1 MKITTGSIP
10 TSKNLIETLSKKAQY
25 VAKFITMH
33 ESDAELANIRCAQ
46 DIAVNWGPKVPFV
59 RSSADF
65 GDMSVQEFGENIA
78 VYYGPKILG
87 EKLFRKLY
95 SKKLDANLKKMI
107 STPAEQLL
115 QSNVKSEDM
124 KQLIPTKAAIA
135 ISTLAIPLFIYA
147 LSYLKNLLTMKVFKQ
162 ANFNNIANL
171 NKDKK
176 ESAEHQSKV
185 RESAQKHIKL
195 AGGLF
200 AGCLA
205 LSALLVTKG
214 KNSKSL
220 HSLSEGIL
228 APGNKIFKNNVKK
241 AATFNKYFSID
252 FRDNKGQL
260 GLSRGQLT
268 ACVVAG
274 FFGYTG
280 SANDRGKQN
289 LLEVLYRYPLVGFYV
304 ITGSEM
310 FEKGFKAILHKKA
323 SFKDIIAKDLTV
335 PKLSELPDLAQKIAT
350 RKGTTIEA
358 EYKNLFKQKS
368 TIVLAPFLF
377 SIGFMGLFVA
387 GMSRFFT
394 QYRYDKEMQNKQQNY
409 YDKAQLKGFKLD

>member
-1 MKITTGSIP
+1 MPTT
-10 TSKNLIETLSKKAQY
+10 KNLTETLSKTSRRI
-25 VAKFITMH
+25 AKFIGLQ
-33 ESDAELANIRCAQ
+33 ESDAELANIRCLQ
-46 DIAVNWGPKVPFV
+46 DISVNWLPKVPFV
-59 RSSADF
+59 RSAADF
-65 GDMSVQEFGENIA
+65 GDMSTQEFGENIA
-78 VYYGPKILG
+78 VYYGPKLLG
-87 EKLFRKLY
+87 EKLFRKIY
-95 SKKLDANLKKMI
+95 SKKLDANLEKMI

-115 QSNVKSEDM
+115 KGDVKSEDM
-124 KQLIPTKAAIA
+124 KQLMPVKAAIA
-135 ISTLAIPLFIYA
+135 VSTLAIPIFIYA

-171 NKDKK
+171 DKNKK
-176 ESAEHQSKV
+176 ESSKHQAKV
-185 RESAQKHIKL
+185 RDSAQKHIKL
-195 AGGLF
+195 AGGIF

-205 LSALLVTKG
+205 LSALLVTRG
-214 KNSKSL
+214 KNSKAL
-220 HSLSEGIL
+220 NSLSEAIL
-228 APGNKIFKNNVKK
+228 APGNKLFKNNAKK
-241 AATFNKYFSID
+241 AEAFNKYFSID

-280 SANDRGKQN
+280 SAKDRGKQN

-310 FEKGFKAILHKKA
+310 FEKGFKAILSKK
-323 SFKDIIAKDLTV
+323 SNFKDIIGKDLTV
-335 PKLSELPDLAQKIAT
+335 PKLSELPDLAEKVAART
-350 RKGTTIEA
+350 GNSVEK

-368 TIVLAPFLF
+368 TIILAPFLF

-394 QYRYDKEMQNKQQNY
+394 QYRYDKEMQNKKQDSFHKFSFN
-409 YDKAQLKGFKLD
+409 DFKR

>member
-1 MKITTGSIP
+1 MTIPIGSIP
-10 TSKNLIETLSKKAQY
+10 TSKNLIETLSKTSQR
-25 VAKFITMH
+25 VARFVAMQ
-33 ESDAELANIRCAQ
+33 ESDAELANMRFAQ
-46 DIAVNWGPKVPFV
+46 DIAVNWVPKVPFS
-59 RSSADF
+59 RSPADLT
-65 GDMSVQEFGENIA
+65 DMSVQEFGENIA
-78 VYYGPKILG
+78 VYFGPKLLG

-95 SKKLDANLKKMI
+95 AKKLDPNLKKMV
-107 STPAEQLL
+107 STSAEDLL
-115 QSNVKSEDM
+115 NKHAKSEDM
-124 KQLIPTKAAIA
+124 KQIMPIKAAIA
-135 ISTLAIPLFIYA
+135 VSTLAIPIFIYA
-147 LSYLKNLLTMKVFKQ
+147 LSYIKNLFTMKIFNQ

-176 ESAEHQSKV
+176 ESSEHQQKV
-185 RESAQKHIKL
+185 KESAQKHIKI

-205 LSALLVTKG
+205 LSALLVTRG
-214 KNSKSL
+214 KNSKILNSF
-220 HSLSEGIL
+220 SETLL
-228 APGNKIFKNNVKK
+228 APGNKIFKNNAKK
-241 AATFNKYFSID
+241 AAGFNKYFSID
-252 FRDNKGQL
+252 FKDNKGQL

-310 FEKGFKAILHKKA
+310 FEKGFKAILHKKD
-323 SFKDIIAKDLTV
+323 SFKDIIGKDLTV
-335 PKLSELPDLAQKIAT
+335 PKLSELPGLAQKIAT
-350 RKGTTIEA
+350 RNGTSIEA

-368 TIVLAPFLF
+368 MIVLAPLLF
-377 SIGFMGLFVA
+377 SVGVMGLFVA

-394 QYRYDKEMQNKQQNY
+394 QYRYDKEIESKRQNY
-409 YDKAQLKGFKLD
+409 FNRAELKGFKLD